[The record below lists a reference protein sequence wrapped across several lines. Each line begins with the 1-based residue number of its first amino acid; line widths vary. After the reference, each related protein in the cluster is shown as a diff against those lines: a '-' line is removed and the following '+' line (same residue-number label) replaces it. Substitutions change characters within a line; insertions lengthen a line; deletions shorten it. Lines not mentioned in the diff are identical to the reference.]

1 MSKRDSLSDQLK
13 TRVAHGYYA
22 LKPLPSERQ
31 LAAECGVSYM
41 TARRAVQQLID
52 EGLVARSA
60 NGRLEI
66 NRTQDT
72 DQQFLSIALL
82 RPSARPHNPDVY
94 GVSLERAMSARRGS
108 VRSVEFVHWDDP
120 LIADVLKAFD
130 GVFVIPSSDLIP
142 PLVLQRLRESDRPL
156 AVLGMDLSHVGIPS
170 ITHIPAVFAQRLL
183 DHLEAVG
190 CRRIACLNTQPHD
203 SIVQERID
211 QWRVWVVVHR
221 HAEILINQ
229 PTESYTSAFQQAHTH
244 IKALLEAGEFDAD
257 ALLCT
262 TTPAAMGAMRA
273 LHEAGIKPGVE
284 VAVCAIDGEGIAP
297 YFIPSLTAVEEP
309 DPTQYIAYCLE
320 WMASGGQAWKGP
332 LHMQPAEVPIVYR
345 ESTTLFQGNRS

>member
-31 LAAECGVSYM
+31 LATECGVSYM
-41 TARRAVQQLID
+41 TARRAVQQLIE
-52 EGLVARSA
+52 EGLIARGV

-66 NRTQDT
+66 DRSQES

-82 RPSARPHNPDVY
+82 RPSSRPHNPDVY

-120 LIADVLKAFD
+120 LISDVLRAFD
-130 GVFVIPSSDLIP
+130 GVFVIPSSEPIP
-142 PLVLQRLRESDRPL
+142 ALVLQRFRESERPL

-190 CRRIACLNTQPHD
+190 CRRIACLNTQPLD
-203 SIVQERID
+203 DVVRERID
-211 QWRVWVVVHR
+211 QWRVWAVVHR
-221 HAEILINQ
+221 HPQILIDQ
-229 PTESYTSAFQQAHTH
+229 PTQSYSSTFQQAYMHMGE
-244 IKALLEAGEFDAD
+244 LLRAGEFDAD

-320 WMASGGQAWKGP
+320 WMAAGGKAWKGS
-332 LHMQPAEVPIVYR
+332 LHMQPADVPLVFR
-345 ESTTLFQGNRS
+345 ESTTLFHRNR